1 MEDDDLTSLTWL
13 VQNKNILKGWL
24 PFDKIAVKHVMSLS
38 FAQCFSFMLFRNKL
52 EATSSSNFPNK

>member
-24 PFDKIAVKHVMSLS
+24 PSDKIAVKHVLSLS
-38 FAQCFSFMLFRNKL
+38 FTNCFSFVLFRNKL
-52 EATSSSNFPNK
+52 EATSSSNFSN